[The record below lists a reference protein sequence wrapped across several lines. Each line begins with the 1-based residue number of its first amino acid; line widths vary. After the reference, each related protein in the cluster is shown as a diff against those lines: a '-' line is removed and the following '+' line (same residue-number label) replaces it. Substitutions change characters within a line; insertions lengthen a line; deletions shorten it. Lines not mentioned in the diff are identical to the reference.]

1 MCQKLKIM
9 TINFCKFVII
19 YILFVTSTFA
29 SDIYFAGFTL
39 IGNANQTER
48 YPVASKLFLKSNE
61 ALNSKLSEALKELKR
76 KDLNII
82 KDSLGNIK
90 SGNALSLAFALNDE
104 RVERLTDKDGIYS
117 FYKVLAQVLV
127 FDIVEKKVITNFP
140 AAIQYQIYSKKIPTR
155 QEDEIAFQKIYM
167 DTSFEGSIFKEWVAR
182 LDNISLKDAGIRHLQ
197 IREVDLD
204 ENVIKQLPEQL
215 KSNDIFK
222 TQTAQRLE
230 FQLASNQNI
239 PILPYVV
246 GQLGNKKLGILGR
259 FSDGVRYDLKLPD
272 PDYVIDILV
281 REFKSAKIEEK
292 NIEGYVY
299 GAFITLKV
307 SEPLSGSVKVDSK
320 FNYKNE
326 LTFLK
331 NDQVK
336 ILNDWDVYQRS
347 QDMLFSI
354 LSKQI
359 SLREDGEL
367 AKITSTINI
376 KDQLKEFEGIIKKCK

>member
-1 MCQKLKIM
+1 
-9 TINFCKFVII
+9 
-19 YILFVTSTFA
+19 
-29 SDIYFAGFTL
+29 
-39 IGNANQTER
+39 
-48 YPVASKLFLKSNE
+48 
-61 ALNSKLSEALKELKR
+61 
-76 KDLNII
+76 
-82 KDSLGNIK
+82 
-90 SGNALSLAFALNDE
+90 
-104 RVERLTDKDGIYS
+104 
-117 FYKVLAQVLV
+117 
-127 FDIVEKKVITNFP
+127 
-140 AAIQYQIYSKKIPTR
+140 
-155 QEDEIAFQKIYM
+155 
-167 DTSFEGSIFKEWVAR
+167 VAR